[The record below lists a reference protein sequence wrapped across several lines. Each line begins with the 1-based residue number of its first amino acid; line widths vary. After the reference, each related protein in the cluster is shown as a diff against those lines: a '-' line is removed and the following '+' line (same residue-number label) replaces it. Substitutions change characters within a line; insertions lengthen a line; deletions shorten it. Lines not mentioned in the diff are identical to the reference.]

1 MTNQN
6 DYAVYTPSP
15 VSDYQGNPFI
25 EALPPIF
32 EAQDTIQAIKGSIE
46 FKQSDR
52 QLPNNTRAHII
63 SQLFNNFFHPI
74 RRHLELEQK
83 ISIMLRKGYVG
94 RNIVTGD
101 FNRILNRSHQ
111 IALSN
116 NFEPTPSNDIRSTA
130 QSLTFIGFSGS
141 GKTTTLNRILKNYKQ
156 KIYHPEHNFT
166 QLVYL
171 KIDCPYN
178 GSLKSLYLNFFS
190 AVDRAL
196 GTTYEKQYTQKRHNE
211 QKLLQLMGHIAHL
224 HAIGLLVIDEIQHLL
239 ANRSKNSDEMLNF
252 FVTLVNIYS
261 LPIIMVGTPKA
272 IQIFEQ
278 DLRSSRRAVGLGSI
292 HWEPMKNEP
301 AITTP
306 DGKVRKSEWMTF
318 TDSLWKYQWLRKSD
332 PALSE
337 ELRQCWFDLSQ
348 GILDIVVKLF
358 VLAQIRAIESGLER
372 ITVKLLKTTFQE
384 DFKPIHKIID
394 VLRSGDARRIAE
406 YSDLITPEVDRQLLK
421 LISRIEESSLDQNDQ
436 LAEYRGHAESI
447 RLHNLLLELGYDSQL
462 LIPLVKKVF
471 KEHPNRKLTELLP
484 IIMRWLNQDVTQ
496 DSSSSSSKPKLSQA
510 KSTKP
515 DQWQT
520 LDTVDLRFQFSQKES
535 EHSFYEHLKA
545 QTNIVFDIDHWLKQV
560 S

>member
-1 MTNQN
+1 MMNKN
-6 DYAVYTPSP
+6 NCAVYTPSP
-15 VSDYQGNPFI
+15 VQDYQGNPFI

-32 EAQDTIQAIKGSIE
+32 EAQDTIKAIKGSIE

-52 QLPNNTRAHII
+52 HLPNNTRAHII
-63 SQLFNNFFHPI
+63 SQLLNNFFHPI

-94 RNIVTGD
+94 RNIVTRD
-101 FNRILNRSHQ
+101 FNQILNRSHQ

-116 NFEPTPSNDIRSTA
+116 GFEQIPSCDVLSTA

-141 GKTTTLNRILKNYKQ
+141 GKTTTLNRILNSYQQ

-190 AVDRAL
+190 AIDRAL
-196 GTTYEKQYTQKRHNE
+196 GTSYEKQYTQKRHNE

-224 HAIGLLVIDEIQHLL
+224 HAIGLLVIDEIQHLM

-252 FVTLVNIYS
+252 FVTLVNVYS

-272 IQIFEQ
+272 IQIFER
-278 DLRSSRRAVGLGSI
+278 DLRSSRRAVGFGSI

-306 DGKVRKSEWMTF
+306 DGKIRKSEWITF

-332 PALSE
+332 PILSE
-337 ELRQCWFDLSQ
+337 ELRQYWFDLSQ

-358 VLAQIRAIESGLER
+358 VLAQIRAIDSGLER
-372 ITVKLLKTTFQE
+372 ITIKLLKTTFQE
-384 DFKPIHKIID
+384 DFKPIHKIVD
-394 VLRSGDARRIAE
+394 ALRSGDARRIAE
-406 YSDLITPEVDRQLLK
+406 YSDLITFEIDRQLLK

-436 LAEYRGHAESI
+436 LAEYRGHTESI
-447 RLHNLLLELGYDSQL
+447 RLHNLLLELGYDSQI
-462 LIPLVKKVF
+462 LIPLVKKIF
-471 KEHPNRKLTELLP
+471 QEHPEKRLIELLP
-484 IIMRWLNQDVTQ
+484 IIMRWLNEDISQDK
-496 DSSSSSSKPKLSQA
+496 SPSLSKTKLSRGKSA
-510 KSTKP
+510 KSN
-515 DQWQT
+515 QWQT
-520 LDTVDLRFQFSQKES
+520 LDTADLRFQYSQKEN
-535 EHSFYEHLKA
+535 EHNFYEHLKA